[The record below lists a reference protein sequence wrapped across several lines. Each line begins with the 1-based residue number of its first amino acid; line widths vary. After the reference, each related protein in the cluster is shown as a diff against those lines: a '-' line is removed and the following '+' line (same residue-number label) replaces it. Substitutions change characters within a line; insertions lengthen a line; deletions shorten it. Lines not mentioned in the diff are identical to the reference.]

1 MSTTSLYN
9 ISQWAAALYS
19 VADNASNLFGGQNSS
34 NSPLQT
40 AYAVNLGLSVNALII
55 GSAAQIGAGSA
66 NLGSL
71 STFLARVGLTADV
84 AVSLVDIR
92 STYNQYGA
100 DSIEFQEKAFRF
112 GLQVGAAIAAALFV
126 GPAGAAIAASF
137 AFSSAGALFT
147 LGLGENSLWQS
158 ILDFQQQTNA
168 LFEPYGQSIRDLFS
182 FIFDKISSSLIALF
196 RDPLIIDLDGDG
208 ITLTAL
214 GTAGQ
219 EGASGVFFDYD
230 GDGFGERTGWVSPN
244 DGILVYDRNR
254 NGSVDGA
261 SEIFGSPDQDG
272 YAVLETLDSNGDGV
286 IDAADRAFA
295 DLRVWRDLNGNGV
308 ADAGEL
314 QTLGEAGLA
323 SLNLTRTD
331 VSGTNNGHSRGFSG
345 VVTRTDGTTTTAET
359 IYFQTDRRT
368 TQDNTPPFTPAEG
381 IDKLPQLPGSGQI
394 SAIGLKLTQDQV
406 FRAAWGQREELR
418 LAA

>member
-1 MSTTSLYN
+1 MSNFEFNSA
-9 ISQWAAALYS
+9 QWEIFKSAITR
-19 VADNASNLFGGQNSS
+19 VADGATGYLATIDGGLFTPNAVA
-34 NSPLQT
+34 T
-40 AYAVNLGLSVNALII
+40 AERFAPFLRSALGLKTIGDGIAEYYRTGDLQSAILTSISSAVGDISGGLLVARTALLATAIFGTGPI
-55 GSAAQIGAGSA
+55 GI
-66 NLGSL
+66 
-71 STFLARVGLTADV
+71 
-84 AVSLVDIR
+84 
-92 STYNQYGA
+92 
-100 DSIEFQEKAFRF
+100 
-112 GLQVGAAIAAALFV
+112 GAAIATGIIFGIGWDEIGAPFADYMLNAFRSGMTNLF
-126 GPAGAAIAASF
+126 ASGEF
-137 AFSSAGALFT
+137 PSFSQMLSTGFDDL
-147 LGLGENSLWQS
+147 S
-158 ILDFQQQTNA
+158 IWLQN
-168 LFEPYGQSIRDLFS
+168 
-182 FIFDKISSSLIALF
+182 KITSPLIALF

-214 GTAGQ
+214 GVAGQ

-244 DGILVYDRNR
+244 DGILVHDRNH

-295 DLRVWRDLNGNGV
+295 DLRIWRDLNGNGV

-331 VSGTNNGHSRGFSG
+331 VSGTNNGHTRGFSG

-394 SAIGLKLTQDQV
+394 SAIGLKLTQDV
-406 FRAAWGQREELR
+406 AFRAVWGQREELR